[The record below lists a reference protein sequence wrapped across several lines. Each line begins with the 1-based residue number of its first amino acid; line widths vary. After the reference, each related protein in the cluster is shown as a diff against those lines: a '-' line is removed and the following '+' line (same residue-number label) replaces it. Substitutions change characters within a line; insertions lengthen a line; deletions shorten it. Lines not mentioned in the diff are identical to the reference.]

1 MPINRSPPP
10 TTASSSLDV
19 PLLMHTIHHTS
30 SEPNIT
36 TIDSASCTD
45 GEFLNITHRNKRK
58 CSDSR
63 TIQDNQLS
71 VLMAE
76 MKNMFTE
83 FKVEQGKHIEKLCQS
98 IQEIKS
104 QNNTIQDSV
113 SFLSKDNEELKGKI
127 GKLEEQLISER
138 KSTAMYI
145 QNLEAKIE
153 TLERG
158 ARSSC
163 IEIKNIPVNKSET
176 KESLLK
182 TVINIGSILQVP
194 IQPFEVKDTFRVSS
208 KDPEIKTI
216 IVDFTSN
223 ILKEKFIEMS
233 KKFHRGHNKLTTE
246 TLGFNG
252 TSKPVFISENLT
264 QKMKRVFFLA
274 RDFANTH
281 QYKYCW
287 IRNGKVFLRQKDGD
301 RYYII
306 KDDSDLKN
314 IISDK

>member
-1 MPINRSPPP
+1 MPINRSPPA

-182 TVINIGSILQVP
+182 TVINIGSTLQVP
-194 IQPFEVKDTFRVSS
+194 IQPFEVKDTFRFSS

-306 KDDSDLKN
+306 KDDSDL
-314 IISDK
+314 